1 MGERHIR
8 IVEVEGSNPF
18 ISTIYGVS
26 ILLSQVNIVLGVMQY
41 AAPRKNY
48 VRSVEI

>member
-1 MGERHIR
+1 
-8 IVEVEGSNPF
+8 
-18 ISTIYGVS
+18 
-26 ILLSQVNIVLGVMQY
+26 VMQY